1 MAKKQ
6 IIILALAGFLS
17 FVSVFTV
24 NWFFTSKKI
33 AAATAAAA
41 SEDSAQVARQQDATF
56 PGTIGID
63 FSASAVQTRELGMTE
78 RQLQNLIE
86 DIRVKAREYNTRQ
99 KELDAR
105 EERIEITSQSLQQ
118 DIDRLNELR
127 DKLSQIQS
135 DIELKQ
141 SQLQQSIVEIEGI
154 EQSNFKRLAATYE
167 KMDSAQAGRIMVN
180 MAASNQLQ
188 DSVKILYYMNERTAG
203 KLLSEIATTKPE
215 LASVICMQ
223 LKHVKEGS

>member
-1 MAKKQ
+1 MAKRQ

-17 FVSVFTV
+17 FVSVFTI
-24 NWFFTSKKI
+24 NWFYTSRKI
-33 AAATAAAA
+33 SAAAAAAA
-41 SEDSAQVARQQDATF
+41 SEESTQVARHQDTMF
-56 PGTIGID
+56 PGTGGID
-63 FSASAVQTRELGMTE
+63 FSASASQTRELGMKE

-86 DIRVKAREYNTRQ
+86 DIRVKVREYNSRQ

-105 EERIEITSQSLQQ
+105 EQRIEITSQSLQE
-118 DIDRLNELR
+118 DIERLNELR
-127 DKLSQIQS
+127 NKLFQIQS
-135 DIELKQ
+135 DIEQKQ
-141 SQLQQSIVEIEGI
+141 AQLQQSIIEIQDI
-154 EQSNFKRLAATYE
+154 EQTNFKRLAATYE
-167 KMDSAQAGRIMVN
+167 KMDAAQAGRIMVN

-203 KLLSEIATTKPE
+203 KLLTEIATMKPE